1 MRAQY
6 EDKMTKVPKIVFK
19 YDYTRKN
26 DLKMVLEMFSDEV
39 MDFGI
44 FEYDKPP
51 EAKIIARSI
60 ETFETSTEEKTGYLF
75 YSIIIKCFCDATH

>member
-1 MRAQY
+1 
-6 EDKMTKVPKIVFK
+6 MTKVPIIVFK

-26 DLKMVLEMFSDEV
+26 DLKVVIEMFNDDV

-51 EAKIIARSI
+51 EAKMIAKSI
-60 ETFETSTEEKTGYLF
+60 EAFEMNTEEKTGYFALF
-75 YSIIIKCFCDATH
+75 